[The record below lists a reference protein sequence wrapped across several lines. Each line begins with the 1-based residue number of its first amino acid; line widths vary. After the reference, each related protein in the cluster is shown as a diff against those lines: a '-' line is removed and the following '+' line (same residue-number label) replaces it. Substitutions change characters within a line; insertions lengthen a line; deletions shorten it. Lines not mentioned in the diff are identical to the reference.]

1 MIYNYLLFFLGI
13 YSWEFKS
20 TNIINKLF
28 QKKIINENPSI
39 PIKNNKKL
47 IDTIINDNNNI
58 NYSSP
63 NLSIYIQS
71 FNFKPLNYSKS
82 ILIYF
87 YNIYSILIFLLL
99 CIQPY
104 YLITQMNNNDFD
116 NIENYIITFLINI
129 NSPINY
135 LWSKYYFKTNHYDN
149 FYINCN
155 YNFFFII
162 LILFLTFGSI
172 IYNLFNQNDFYNQY
186 YFIFQ
191 YNKNFGIPIVIF
203 EWTYSRLILALN
215 CVVFTNIFCKH
226 TKDIS
231 LFINNIYSNEFDI
244 ENSYCLSNLIKG
256 ISNLRHS
263 VEISINFFNTLISFI
278 TITNCLSLILFI
290 RQKYNEHS
298 SFKDIVFINHDL
310 YLIQCFLCFII
321 YQIIFFGNILIYSQY
336 RIQLVKL
343 IESSSFINKFLT
355 RWSLDKIKRKSNDE
369 NHQIQINKILLCVE
383 EENATTLDWII
394 LDKLLR
400 NEWMDFSILGISTQD
415 GSLIKKVI
423 AFSSI
428 IYIILGY
435 I

>member
-20 TNIINKLF
+20 TTFFNKLF

-39 PIKNNKKL
+39 LIKNNIKL
-47 IDTIINDNNNI
+47 IDVITNENNI

-71 FNFKPLNYSKS
+71 FNFKKLELSKS
-82 ILIYF
+82 IQIYIYNLYSLI
-87 YNIYSILIFLLL
+87 IFLLL

-104 YLITQMNNNDFD
+104 YLITQMNNNNFE

-129 NSPINY
+129 NAPINY

-155 YNFFFII
+155 YNIYYLIIIII
-162 LILFLTFGSI
+162 LTIGSI

-186 YFIFQ
+186 YFIND
-191 YNKNFGIPIVIF
+191 YNKNIGIPIIIM

-215 CVVFTNIFCKH
+215 CIVFTNVFCKH
-226 TKDIS
+226 TQDIN
-231 LFINNIYSNEFDI
+231 LFIKKIYSNEFDI
-244 ENSYCLSNLIKG
+244 EDSYCLSNLIKG

-278 TITNCLSLILFI
+278 TITNSLSLILFI

-298 SFKDIVFINHDL
+298 SFKEIIFYNHDF
-310 YLIQCFLCFII
+310 YLIQCYLCFII
-321 YQIIFFGNILIYSQY
+321 YQIIFFGNILIYSQF

-355 RWSLDKIKRKSNDE
+355 RWSLEKIKKKSNDD
-369 NHQIQINKILLCVE
+369 NYQIQLNKMLLCIE